1 MRRHRSSWSHCSDW
15 RPERTQ
21 RSSRLGATLPA
32 EVAGAMW
39 RMRMERG
46 AARSTGSLMVTPSG
60 SLLLIS
66 PFKLFPPPFLDSF
79 SFSPPFFLF
88 LLLFFRPPYSFDTSL
103 FSLYFFFPSRFILF
117 SPFCLPPLNI
127 PFLLCIH
134 FKPSCPPFCSL
145 ISDISLFH
153 FFPPVMLF
161 IPSLLNRQSCV
172 SVASFDFFVWSLN
185 FSCSCL
191 HTANSDSCHCFLP
204 CLSE

>member
-79 SFSPPFFLF
+79 SFSPPFFCF
-88 LLLFFRPPYSFDTSL
+88 Y
-103 FSLYFFFPSRFILF
+103 
-117 SPFCLPPLNI
+117 
-127 PFLLCIH
+127 
-134 FKPSCPPFCSL
+134 FCSL
-145 ISDISLFH
+145 GLPILLIRPCFLFTSSFPLDSSFSPLFASPLWIFRFFSVFTLNLLVFLFPPLYQIFLFST
-153 FFPPVMLF
+153 FFPPL
-161 IPSLLNRQSCV
+161 
-172 SVASFDFFVWSLN
+172 
-185 FSCSCL
+185 
-191 HTANSDSCHCFLP
+191 CFLFP
-204 CLSE
+204 HF